1 MAGPSMLP
9 SEINPMST
17 EPLYQQVKSLL
28 ESRILDG
35 TLKAGELIP
44 SERELRESL
53 GVSSTTVR
61 RALAEMV
68 RDGLIVRRPGIGS
81 FVSSD
86 SKQLSL
92 LLLIVGFDAAAW
104 HADIFGNLIG
114 GIAEVTWEERTTFS
128 VVHAPQDFH
137 NVTAYLRNVA
147 QEAAFDGV
155 LLRPAGD
162 LQEEWLAPLLEAGL
176 PYVSIKRYL
185 PHRLVNCVVYDD
197 VRSGFRATEHLIQ
210 LGHARIGLVVCP
222 RTIMGRDR
230 ATGYFRAL
238 ETHGIEP
245 DSELV
250 YNTESF
256 MGEAGFVAVRHL
268 LALPEKPTAIFLA
281 SDRLATGCYRAIEE
295 AGLQI
300 PDDVSVVGHG
310 DIPTAP
316 MLSPP
321 LTTMR
326 LSYRD
331 LGMQSAS
338 LLIDLINRKVRP
350 PQKTVIEGLLIV
362 RESTGPLSAHAAPEQ
377 REISAVAA
385 PSID

>member
-1 MAGPSMLP
+1 
-9 SEINPMST
+9 MST

-28 ESRILDG
+28 ESQILDG
-35 TLKAGELIP
+35 ALKEGELIP
-44 SERELRESL
+44 SERELREGL

-114 GIAEVTWEERTTFS
+114 GIAEVTWEQRTTFS
-128 VVHAPQDFH
+128 VVHMPEGSQD
-137 NVTAYLRNVA
+137 VAAYLRNVA
-147 QEAAFDGV
+147 QEATFDGV
-155 LLRPAGD
+155 LLRLAGD
-162 LQEEWLAPLLEAGL
+162 LQEEWLIPLLEAGL
-176 PYVSIKRYL
+176 PYVAIKRYL

-197 VRSGFRATEHLIQ
+197 VRSGFRATEHLIE
-210 LGHARIGLVVCP
+210 LGHTRIGLVVCP
-222 RTIMGRDR
+222 RTTMGRDR
-230 ATGYFRAL
+230 KTGYSQAL
-238 ETHGIEP
+238 ETHGIGV
-245 DSELV
+245 DAGLMH
-250 YNTESF
+250 NTESF
-256 MGEAGFVAVRHL
+256 MGEAGFTAIRHL
-268 LALPEKPTAIFLA
+268 LALPERPTAIFLA
-281 SDRLATGCYRAIEE
+281 SDRLASGCYRAIEE

-300 PDDVSVVGHG
+300 PNDLSVVGHG
-310 DIPTAP
+310 DIPTAAVF
-316 MLSPP
+316 SPP

-350 PQKTVIEGLLIV
+350 PQRVVIEGPLIV
-362 RESTGPLSAHAAPEQ
+362 RESSGPLRAPTEPDET
-377 REISAVAA
+377 EISVTVAR
-385 PSID
+385 STD